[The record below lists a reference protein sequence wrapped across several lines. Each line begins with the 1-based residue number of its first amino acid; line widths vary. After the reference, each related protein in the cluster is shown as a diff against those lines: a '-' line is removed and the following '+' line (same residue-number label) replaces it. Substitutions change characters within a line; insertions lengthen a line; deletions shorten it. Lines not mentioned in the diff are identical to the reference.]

1 MTDTASTMADL
12 TRDAAIM
19 RLQAKN
25 AELEQT
31 LRYARDDQRTA
42 MIAGFVVGII
52 AGVILAASTGI
63 S

>member
-1 MTDTASTMADL
+1 MIDPTSTMADM

-19 RLQAKN
+19 RLNAKN

-42 MIAGFVVGII
+42 MIVGFVAGIV